1 MNASLTISFERQILS
16 YALLSDSIEF
26 ITVIAL
32 ANCPHCKAIFNCK
45 LDMAE
50 HCIGHV
56 SFKYL
61 SARFGLFCCNANA
74 LR

>member
-1 MNASLTISFERQILS
+1 MNAFLTISPEKQILS
-16 YALLSDSIEF
+16 IESLSASIDD

-32 ANCPHCKAIFNCK
+32 ASCPHCKAIFNCK
-45 LDMAE
+45 LDIAE

-56 SFKYL
+56 SLKYL
-61 SARFGLFCCNANA
+61 LARFGTFCCNANA